1 MVFHRYNIGMAI
13 CFGLVMLSSFGF
25 TAFQDPTPKV
35 DRSGEPALIKLMNA
49 LSIQK
54 SAHYYISTFSCNS
67 EKDMYFEG
75 NQFDVVFGG
84 PKRVRITASNMW
96 GDGRMYVSDGK
107 SLLIDYFDISQGVL
121 LKDIGKSLMASDA
134 DLDAKGS
141 YGLVTTMLFQG
152 PEALEKVATKA
163 SAITSSSNSGI
174 SIISI
179 QKSEFGNLNIVFRET
194 RSGPVL
200 VRCEYDNW
208 DYKVSQH
215 EKYPDWVDAPEKGT
229 MDVEICRLDTKRKT
243 VKNAF
248 APLPPKNLTI
258 RDERKIEKKPPF
270 SHD

>member
-1 MVFHRYNIGMAI
+1 MAI
-13 CFGLVMLSSFGF
+13 CLGLVLLSNFGF

-75 NQFDVVFGG
+75 NQFDVLFGG

-96 GDGRMYVSDGK
+96 GDGRIYISDGK
-107 SLLIDYFDISQGVL
+107 SLLLDYLDASQGLV
-121 LKDIGKSLMASDA
+121 LKDIGKTLMASDT
-134 DLDAKGS
+134 DLDVKGS

-163 SAITSSSNSGI
+163 SPITFSSTDGI
-174 SIISI
+174 SKISI
-179 QKSEFGNLNIVFRET
+179 QKSDFGNLSIVFRET
-194 RSGPVL
+194 KSGPIL
-200 VRCEYDNW
+200 IRCEYDNW
-208 DYKVSQH
+208 DYKQSQH
-215 EKYPDWVDAPEKGT
+215 EKYPEWVDAPEKGT

-258 RDERKIEKKPPF
+258 RDERKKGKKAPLNRTPN
-270 SHD
+270 